1 MAKQNIGLTVK
12 DGLCIGCGICEDIC
26 PKKCIRIDRG
36 RLNVP
41 HVDEKNCVDCG
52 LCRKVCAGRGIEIEG
67 RAKQLFGEAQQYHKM
82 LGHYIKTYKGYSTE
96 YENRFH
102 CASGGCLSQ
111 FLIWLLEKGVID
123 GAVVTG
129 YEFKNPMQPHVYIA
143 SNREEVL
150 AGKSS
155 KYCVVTMNGIA
166 KEIHNT
172 PGKYVVVGL
181 PCHIHA
187 FRKYGGVDKK
197 VGERIIGYFPI
208 YCSSN
213 KNMDSQHY
221 LVWRY
226 KVDKDR
232 IKSFAYRDNGCLGS
246 MFFRDDQG
254 NNVVEPIEYLDFYKG
269 MKAFFSIPR
278 CALCPDFFG
287 ELGDVCF
294 GDLNVGKETDDKI
307 GINSV
312 ITRNKKWD
320 DLLNLCVEEGKLFFE
335 EVDEETLL
343 RANNYCY
350 KKKGSG
356 MYAARNIRKWT
367 GKKNPAFDNL
377 EVIKPSVKSYVGYLA
392 AMVQRFIGRH
402 ELLWPVIKK
411 LDKNKKN

>member
-1 MAKQNIGLTVK
+1 MKNNINLTVSN
-12 DGLCIGCGICEDIC
+12 GLCLGCGVCEDIC
-26 PKKCIRIDRG
+26 PQNCIHITRG

-41 HVDEKNCVDCG
+41 HVDDKTCVGCG
-52 LCRKVCAGRGIEIEG
+52 LCLKVCVGKGINIKEW
-67 RAKQLFGEAQQYHKM
+67 AQSLFGETPHYNRM
-82 LGHYIKTYKGYSTE
+82 LGHYIKSYKGYSTV

-111 FLIWLLEKGVID
+111 FLIWLLEKGLID

-129 YEFKNPMQPHVYIA
+129 YEADSPMMPRVYIA
-143 SNREEVL
+143 RNREEVL

-187 FRKYGGVDKK
+187 FRKYGSIDKK
-197 VGERIIGYFPI
+197 VGERVIGYFPI
-208 YCSSN
+208 FCSSN
-213 KNMDSQHY
+213 KNMDSQKY

-226 KVDKDR
+226 NVDKEKL
-232 IKSFAYRDNGCLGS
+232 KSFAYRDNGCLGS
-246 MFFRDDQG
+246 MFFRDGQG
-254 NNVVEPIEYLDFYKG
+254 DNVVKPIEYLDFYRG
-269 MKAFFSIPR
+269 LKAFFSIPR

-294 GDLNVGKETDDKI
+294 GDLNVGGETDDKI

-320 DLLNLCVEEGKLFFE
+320 ELLNKCVEDGKLYLE
-335 EVDEETLL
+335 EVDEETML

-350 KKKGSG
+350 KKKGDS
-356 MYAARNIRKWT
+356 MYAARNIRKWA
-367 GKKNPAFDNL
+367 GKKNPELDNL
-377 EVIKPSVKSYVGYLA
+377 EIVKPPVKAYVGYLA
-392 AMVQRFIGRH
+392 AIVQRFIGRH
-402 ELLWPVIKK
+402 NLLWPIIKK